1 MTRLRLPGLI
11 DPHVHV
17 RDLNQA
23 HKEDWDS
30 CTASALAGG
39 FTTIL
44 AMPNTQPP
52 LVDEESLTLY
62 EQGAQMRARCD
73 YGIYLGAGPENVAAA
88 ATLAPRV
95 AGLKMYLDS
104 TFGDLKMDQLDLLV
118 KHCARW
124 PNESPLLAHAEGNN
138 VAAVI
143 LAAHLAGRSIH
154 ICHVSRQDEIELIA
168 EAKSKGYA
176 VTCEVCPHHL
186 FLTEGGNPTPPRP
199 SPIARFNDGGGPGRG
214 YIEVRPRL
222 ATQRDVDALWAN
234 LAAIDCFA
242 TDHAPHTRAEKESPN
257 PPPGFPGLETA
268 LALWLTAVH
277 AGKLTL
283 DDLTARMS
291 TNPRRIFNLPEQP
304 DTWIDVDPDYAWTPR
319 ANTSF
324 TRCGWTPFEG
334 WPLTGKVVSTTRRGQ
349 LAYDGDKVLAQP
361 GTGKNVASGR

>member
-1 MTRLRLPGLI
+1 MTTLRLPGLV

-17 RDLNQA
+17 RDLSQA

-30 CTASALAGG
+30 CTAAALAGG

-52 LVDEESLTLY
+52 IVDEASLAVY
-62 EQGAQMRARCD
+62 EQAAQARARCD
-73 YGIYLGAGPENVAAA
+73 YGIYLGAGPSNVDQA

-95 AGLKMYLDS
+95 AGMKMYLDS
-104 TFGDLKMDQLDLLV
+104 TFGNLKMDQLDLLV

-124 PNESPLLAHAEGNN
+124 PKETPLLAHAEGNN

-143 LAAHLAGRSIH
+143 LAAHFAGRSVH
-154 ICHVSRQDEIELIA
+154 ICHVSRKDEIELIA
-168 EAKSKGYA
+168 EAKGKGFA
-176 VTCEVCPHHL
+176 VTCEVCPQHM
-186 FLTEGGNPTPPRP
+186 FLTLDSCGLPP
-199 SPIARFNDGGGPGRG
+199 G

-222 ATQRDVDALWAN
+222 ATQADVDALWAN
-234 LAAIDCFA
+234 LEAIDCFA

-268 LALWLTAVH
+268 LALWLTAAH

-283 DDLTARMS
+283 DDITARLS
-291 TNPRRIFNLPEQP
+291 TNPRRIFDIPEQP
-304 DTWIDVDPDYAWTPR
+304 DTWIELDPDYQWT
-319 ANTSF
+319 AQAEKTF

-334 WPLTGKVVSTTRRGQ
+334 WPLIGKAITVTLRGQ
-349 LAYDGDKVLAQP
+349 LAYDGEKVLAQP
-361 GTGKNVASGR
+361 GAGKNVVARP